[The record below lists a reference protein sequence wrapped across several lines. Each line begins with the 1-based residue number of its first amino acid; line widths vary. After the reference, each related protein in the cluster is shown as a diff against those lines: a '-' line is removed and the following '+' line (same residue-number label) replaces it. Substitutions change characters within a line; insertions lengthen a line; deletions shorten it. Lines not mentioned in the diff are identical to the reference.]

1 LTGRVR
7 GRDITPALKEKKMM
21 RVSLL
26 AAALLALPVASVVAP
41 AARADG
47 DPEMGKRQFAPCTA
61 CHTVEA
67 GGPDK
72 VGPNLHGIFGRKA
85 GTEANF
91 AYSDGLKNSGITWD
105 AGKIDE
111 WITNPKKVI
120 PETKMAFLGI
130 SNPTVR
136 ANIIA
141 YLQEATK

>member
-1 LTGRVR
+1 MT
-7 GRDITPALKEKKMM
+7 

-26 AAALLALPVASVVAP
+26 AAALFILPLATP

-47 DPEMGKRQFAPCTA
+47 DAETGKHQFAPCSA
-61 CHTVEA
+61 CHTVED

-72 VGPNLHGIFGRKA
+72 LGPNLHGVLGRKA
-85 GTEANF
+85 GTKGGF
-91 AYSDGLKNSGITWD
+91 AGYSEGLKNSGITWD
-105 AGKIDE
+105 AAKIDE
-111 WITNPKKVI
+111 WITNPRKVV
-120 PETKMAFLGI
+120 PDTKMAFLGI